1 VEESNKARQV
11 VQRRAAAQAARSEAK
26 PSGESEKMEKLAYL
40 LWKPEAA
47 SGDAFRDQL
56 LGPAAK
62 ALLAAGA
69 LKLQINASDSAVAPA
84 APMRLMNTRPLP
96 DALVTLWLHTHLDR
110 KGAERALASA
120 APRIAGYLVLDS
132 EPIVNSQQRA
142 REGERTPG
150 YSQLALIQR
159 PPRLDAEH
167 WLQIWQGTH
176 TRVAKE
182 TQSTFRYVQNA
193 VVRTLTYGAAR
204 FDAIVEECFPAAAM
218 TSQHAFYDA
227 IGDDAKLEANRKRML
242 ESSGRFID
250 FDRID
255 VIPMSEYVV
264 RS

>member
-1 VEESNKARQV
+1 V
-11 VQRRAAAQAARSEAK
+11 
-26 PSGESEKMEKLAYL
+26 EKLVYL

-47 SGDAFRDQL
+47 EADAFRDRL
-56 LGPAAK
+56 LQTTAP

-69 LKLQINASDSAVAPA
+69 LRLQVNVADSAVAPA
-84 APMRLMNTRPLP
+84 APMRLGNTRPLP
-96 DALVTLWLHTHLDR
+96 DALVTLFLHTHLDR
-110 KGAERALASA
+110 KPAEKALAAA
-120 APRIAGYLVLDS
+120 APRIAGFLVLES
-132 EPIVNSQQRA
+132 EPIPNVKQRA
-142 REGERTPG
+142 RDGERTPG

-176 TRVAKE
+176 TAVAKE
-182 TQSTFRYVQNA
+182 TQSTFRYVQNR
-193 VVRTLTYGAAR
+193 VVQPLTHGAPR

-227 IGDDAKLEANRKRML
+227 VGDDAKLDANRKRML

-255 VIPMSEYVV
+255 VVPMSEYVITG
-264 RS
+264 